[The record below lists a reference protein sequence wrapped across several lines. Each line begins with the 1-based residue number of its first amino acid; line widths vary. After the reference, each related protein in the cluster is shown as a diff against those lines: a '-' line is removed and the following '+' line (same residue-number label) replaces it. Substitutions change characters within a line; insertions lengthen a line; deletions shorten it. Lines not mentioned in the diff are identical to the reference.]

1 MKNIIEGINRGD
13 QQSFSML
20 FGRYYKV
27 LCSYVYNFIKDPVA
41 TDDLVQDL
49 FIRLWDK
56 RKDFDCM
63 EKITS
68 FLFVSARN
76 ACINLSR
83 HEQMKKEKLKAY
95 ATEETDTE
103 SDHYWV
109 MEEFDRKLNC
119 WLESLP
125 AECRKIMEL
134 SIDGRKNQEIAKLLN
149 LSVNTVKN
157 QKVKGYKILRDLY
170 RDEYLILMLYLA
182 DTYL

>member
-1 MKNIIEGINRGD
+1 MNHMIEGINRGD
-13 QQSFSML
+13 QQAFSML
-20 FGRYYKV
+20 FERYYKV

-49 FIRLWDK
+49 FVHLWDR

-83 HEQMKKEKLKAY
+83 HEHMKQEKLKAY
-95 ATEETDTE
+95 VAEEVDLE
-103 SDHYWV
+103 ADHFWV
-109 MEEFDRKLNC
+109 VEEFDRKLNG

-134 SIDGRKNQEIAKLLN
+134 SIDGKKNQEIAELLN

-170 RDEYLILMLYLA
+170 RDEYLILLLYLA
-182 DTYL
+182 DGWS